1 MKPLLIGSLQMIS
14 TPSLPTSLL
23 ELFSHMPMTHL
34 IFLLT
39 LFFLERKQNKF
50 ITNLILFSVR
60 LDLNSNHLRKQIFKV
75 ICKIVTLNFVNLL
88 ITPNIEEQSEKTVV
102 HLQIRKITLTKEVS
116 SSEGKST
123 LQVNLKKVTIR
134 DLGMF

>member
-1 MKPLLIGSLQMIS
+1 MIS

>member
-1 MKPLLIGSLQMIS
+1 
-14 TPSLPTSLL
+14 
-23 ELFSHMPMTHL
+23 MTHL